1 MICEQWP
8 CGPIPE
14 KWQRPELK
22 QMMEK
27 YGFDEPRQVVSQFEK
42 EIAEFAGSKY
52 AVAVD
57 SCTNALYLSMRYT
70 GSRIYEVPKHTYIS
84 VPIAVLNTLSCVEFR
99 DEKWSGVYRLNYSDI
114 YDGAVRWTE
123 GMYKGGFHCLSFQ
136 AKKRVPIGKGG
147 MILTDDI
154 KAAEYFKQMRFEGR
168 HEDRDQWHDEPEVYG
183 WNMYMTP
190 EDAARGLM
198 IFHETPKVNPDSQNW
213 EYYPDLSKL
222 ELFNESRLA
231 GRI

>member
-14 KWQRPELK
+14 KWQRPELRL
-22 QMMEK
+22 MMEK

-57 SCTNALYLSMRYT
+57 SCTNAIFLSLTRRRHVAV
-70 GSRIYEVPKHTYIS
+70 SIPKHTYIS
-84 VPIAVLNTLSCVEFR
+84 VPMAIINAGIEVYFDDME
-99 DEKWSGVYRLNYSDI
+99 WSGAYELDPAEI
-114 YDGAVRWTE
+114 WDGAVRWTE

-147 MILTDDI
+147 MILTDSKEDV
-154 KAAEYFKQMRFEGR
+154 EWFKQARFEGR

-198 IFHETPKVNPDSQNW
+198 IFHETPRVNPDSQNW
-213 EYYPDLSKL
+213 EYYPDLSEL
-222 ELFNESRLA
+222 EIFRES
-231 GRI
+231 